1 MHVHLNFKSFS
12 GIVDSI
18 CSNSSFLCRNIEP
31 ESSLYHH
38 FVFLSCLFKTSCHH
52 AEKNWDV
59 TYIGIFFVVVMV
71 LGFEFRA
78 SCFLGKYST
87 TWPTSPV
94 LEPVFFLNF
103 YFIHMYIQCLGHF
116 SVLPPHLTYHPCPL
130 PLPHYLLAT
139 RQKLFCPY
147 L

>member
-18 CSNSSFLCRNIEP
+18 CSNYSFLCCNIEP

-59 TYIGIFFVVVMV
+59 TYIGIFFVGVVV
-71 LGFEFRA
+71 LGFE
-78 SCFLGKYST
+78 CFLGKHST
-87 TWPTSPV
+87 TWPISPV
-94 LEPVFFLNF
+94 LELVFKMLGTHHRWYRSITQCGSWCSQETAIWDVWGAADVTCIVFYNNF
-103 YFIHMYIQCLGHF
+103 SF
-116 SVLPPHLTYHPCPL
+116 STKV
-130 PLPHYLLAT
+130 
-139 RQKLFCPY
+139 
-147 L
+147 